1 MKKMIT
7 SLALGSLLLVGIAF
21 AQDTQSTD
29 LSMEMEPSI
38 LSVERPSTLL

>member
-7 SLALGSLLLVGIAF
+7 SFTLGSLLLVGLAF
-21 AQDTQSTD
+21 MQYSQPSDLTTD
-29 LSMEMEPSI
+29 MEPSI